1 MFENAQQARDWL
13 KELGY
18 PVLETLVDSRPQL
31 KHSAAKHISEWA
43 PLVKIE
49 TPDHASLH
57 IYWVAFKQTCNSR
70 DLRYVVDAYL
80 KKYPQV
86 LALFIGSYYRQGK
99 WVSLLMCP
107 EPRADHWYH
116 ACLMKKLAPDNE
128 RLIKALQY
136 NPAEPVET
144 LWRRVYH
151 ILRGEPMNTRVEQ
164 AFESFITELETIRAE
179 IDSEI
184 EQALQRKEYNRMG
197 TLAQKAGQLCE
208 LIEKVQLLRAGITPP
223 APAVES
229 VRRARG
235 AEDATH
241 QKAYTLPLL
250 QALVDLDGEASRE
263 DVLKRVHE
271 LMKDKL
277 KPADYEELPSGKG
290 IRWQTKVAWLRFEL
304 RKQGYLRADTS
315 KGIWAITEQGRQYLE
330 QLKRRSKTAQG
341 TQTQA

>member
-31 KHSAAKHISEWA
+31 KHSAAKHISEWV

-49 TPDHASLH
+49 TRDHASLH
-57 IYWVAFKQTCNSR
+57 IYWVAFKQTCNSG

-116 ACLMKKLAPDNE
+116 ACLIEELAPDNE
-128 RLIKALQY
+128 RLLKALQY

-144 LWRRVYH
+144 LWRRVYR
-151 ILRGEPMNTRVEQ
+151 ILRGEPMDARIEE
-164 AFESFITELETIRAE
+164 AFECFIMELELIRADIDAE
-179 IDSEI
+179 IQQTIQHKEYGTV
-184 EQALQRKEYNRMG
+184 QALARKAEK
-197 TLAQKAGQLCE
+197 LKE
-208 LIEKVQLLRAGITPP
+208 LIAKVQQLKMDLAPS
-223 APAVES
+223 APAAKPA
-229 VRRARG
+229 RRTRSGKG
-235 AEDATH
+235 ATP

-250 QALVDLDGEASRE
+250 QALVDLGGEAPKHQ
-263 DVLKRVHE
+263 VLERVHE
-271 LMKDKL
+271 LMKDQL
-277 KPADYEELPSGKG
+277 KPADYEELPSGEG

-304 RKQGYLRADTS
+304 CKQGYLRADTS
-315 KGIWAITEQGRQYLE
+315 KGIWAITDKGRQHLE
-330 QLKRRSKTAQG
+330 QLKKG
-341 TQTQA
+341 